1 MSSPTNPFAA
11 MMEQAQEMAKAVNPA
26 LETFAAD
33 GFEKL
38 IPTMPADWMEGM
50 FGKGLSEDGLDAKT
64 KLLLTLAGLT
74 CQGAQA
80 EMPFK
85 LTVRHAHAA
94 GATAQ
99 EISETIAMMGMFA
112 GLPASTRAAKLAE
125 DALADSEKK
134 ETGE

>member
-1 MSSPTNPFAA
+1 MTSPKNPFAA
-11 MMEQAQEMAKAVNPA
+11 MMEQAQEMAKAINPA
-26 LETFAAD
+26 LESFAAD

-80 EMPFK
+80 EVPFK
-85 LTVRHAHAA
+85 LAVRHAHEA

-112 GLPASTRAAKLAE
+112 GLPASVRASKLAQE
-125 DALADSEKK
+125 VLADSTKE